1 MSADVLRMRARLWI
15 VAIAAIMLYG
25 CASRPLSPIHPDWQ
39 LYHNSKY
46 RYQIE
51 YPNGYDLWETGLEG
65 ERDGSSIRIGLH
77 EYEAVTPALDAHVGP
92 QAAAHRFPALI
103 VQPPDLTVQTGSILL
118 NGLPAK
124 ETQLRWKPSGDLAF
138 VDIEMEGVLFE
149 FMASS
154 GTLDFYRT
162 DWWAIIQT
170 FRFTG

>member
-1 MSADVLRMRARLWI
+1 MPRMRVSFST
-15 VAIAAIMLYG
+15 VAVSAIILCG
-25 CASRPLSPIHPDWQ
+25 CASRPAPQLHPDWQ

-51 YPNGYDLWETGLEG
+51 YPAGYDLWETGLEE

-77 EYEAVTPALDAHVGP
+77 EYEAVMPALSVHVGP
-92 QAAAHRFPALI
+92 QAASKRFPLLGK
-103 VQPPDLTVQTGSILL
+103 QPPDLTVQTGSILF
-118 NGLPAK
+118 NGAPAS
-124 ETQLRWKPSGDLAF
+124 ETQLRWKATGDLAF
-138 VDIEMEGVLFE
+138 VDIEMEGVLFQ

-154 GTLDFYRT
+154 GTLDFHGT